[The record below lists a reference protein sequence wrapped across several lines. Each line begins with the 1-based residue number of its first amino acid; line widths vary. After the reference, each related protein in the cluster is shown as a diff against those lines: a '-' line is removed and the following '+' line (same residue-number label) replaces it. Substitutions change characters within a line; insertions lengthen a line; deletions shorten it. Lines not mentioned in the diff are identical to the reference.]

1 MAAGT
6 QTALAGT
13 NDGAAIY
20 TRNCA
25 MCHGASGQGVANA
38 FPPLMKSAYVA
49 DQKKAAHAVL
59 YGLQGAIIVAGKP
72 YNGVMPAW
80 KGTLS
85 NAEIAAVLTHIRMS
99 WGNAYAPISEA
110 AIASVSK

>member
-13 NDGAAIY
+13 NNGAAIY

-25 MCHGASGQGVANA
+25 MCHGASGDGVASA

-59 YGLQGAIIVAGKP
+59 YGLQGAIVVAGKP

-80 KGTLS
+80 NGTLS
-85 NAEIAAVLTHIRMS
+85 NAEIAAVLTHVRTS
-99 WGNAYAPISEA
+99 WGNGYGPISEA
-110 AIASVSK
+110 VVASVSK